1 MVRKMALAVVISL
14 ICASLVFAADSLLI
28 DDFNSAEKPNRIGGD
43 FGIWNKDPEDI
54 TQGCVMDFDGA
65 IRRKDKGFSLKLD
78 YDVDSPNA
86 AYCGFW
92 SKLQKADFSKYKN
105 LVISIKGDEKTGFTT
120 QVKLELKNSRQEA
133 GAYLLSGITKD
144 WKEFV
149 VPLSE
154 FNGLTDLSSMEEFV
168 ITFDDVNATVKKG
181 VIYVDD
187 ISVN

>member
-1 MVRKMALAVVISL
+1 MVRRMALAVVISFV
-14 ICASLVFAADSLLI
+14 CVSLVFAADTLLI

-43 FGIWNKDPEDI
+43 LGVWNKDPEDAS
-54 TQGCVMDFDGA
+54 QGCAMTFDGA
-65 IRRKDKGFSLKLD
+65 VKNKDKGYSLKLE

-86 AYCGFW
+86 AYCGYW
-92 SKLQKADFSKYKN
+92 TKLQKADFSKRKN
-105 LVISIKGDEKTGFTT
+105 LVINIKGDEKTDFTT

-133 GAYLLSGITKD
+133 GTYLLSGISKN

-149 VPLSE
+149 IPLSE

-168 ITFDDVNATVKKG
+168 ITFDDINVTVKKG
-181 VIYVDD
+181 CIYVDD